1 VSNDRSSGG
10 GGFGALLLVLIV
22 VGAVVKYAVWVAAI
36 IGAIVLIATL
46 LIARSYRKQRA
57 LERAAGNAEI
67 AARCD
72 EQHAAILAGDDRGIY
87 GEWTPVPHTPNRKIF
102 D

>member
-1 VSNDRSSGG
+1 VLS
-10 GGFGALLLVLIV
+10 LLIV
-22 VGAVVKYAVWVAAI
+22 VGAVVKYAVWVALFV
-36 IGAIVLIATL
+36 GALVLIVALFL
-46 LIARSYRKQRA
+46 LRCYRKQRA
-57 LERAAGNAEI
+57 LDRDAADAEI

-87 GEWTPVPHTPNRKIF
+87 GKWTPVAHTPSQRMY